1 MARNEILILHCPA
14 GGGHKAAAMAIAEH
28 AEARGLG
35 TRVID
40 VLAFAPA
47 WFARFY
53 VDTHLRSSAYVPRL
67 YGSAYFASNHR
78 SAVEGELRE
87 RFDEWI
93 GKPLVDEILASDPL
107 AVVATHFL
115 PIGRL
120 VRARQRGMLRA
131 PIVEVITDYAAHAV
145 WAEPGA
151 DAYCAPHGRACEDL
165 VSHGVS
171 PALVFATGIPVRSA
185 FASAPPIRRPV
196 PGVPL
201 RVLITSGGFGVGPV
215 TRVLRSLAGVRD
227 VSLTVVCGQ
236 NPHLVRRVRRVT
248 DRLGIE
254 ADVVGFERNMPARVA
269 EADVVVTKP
278 GGLTVSECLAAGRP
292 LVLVG
297 AVPGQESLN
306 QAWVTEQGAGTGCTP
321 EQVGGVIFDLRG
333 PKLVAMADRARAVG
347 VPHAADRVLAVT
359 LSLAGTGHR
368 SVPPRP
374 LTSGGPKTAPSNPV
388 AREIA

>member
-1 MARNEILILHCPA
+1 MQRKEILILHCPA

-28 AEARGLG
+28 AEARGIG
-35 TRVID
+35 ARVID
-40 VLAFAPA
+40 ALSFAPA

-53 VDTHLRSSAYVPRL
+53 VDTHLRSSAYIPRL

-78 SAVEGELRE
+78 SAVDGELRK

-93 GKPLVDEILASDPL
+93 GKPLLDEVLSSEPL
-107 AVVATHFL
+107 AVIATHFF
-115 PIGRL
+115 PMGRL
-120 VRARQRGMLRA
+120 VWARQRGRLEE
-131 PIVEVITDYAAHAV
+131 PLVEVITDYAAHAV

-171 PALVFATGIPVRSA
+171 PDFVFATGIPVRSA
-185 FASAPPIRRPV
+185 FAAAPPVRGPAS
-196 PGVPL
+196 GAPL
-201 RVLITSGGFGVGPV
+201 RVLVTSGGFGVGPV
-215 TRVLRSLAGVRD
+215 PRVLRSFAGVPN
-227 VSLTVVCGQ
+227 VKLTVVCGQ

-254 ADVVGFERNMPARVA
+254 ANVIGFERQMPARVA

-306 QAWVTEQGAGTGCTP
+306 QAWVTGQGAGLGCAP
-321 EQVGGVIFDLRG
+321 QDVGGVISDLRG
-333 PKLVAMADRARAVG
+333 AKLVAMADRARSMGA
-347 VPHAADRVLAVT
+347 PNAADRVLAVT
-359 LSLAGTGHR
+359 LALALPRRR
-368 SVPPRP
+368 SIPPAT
-374 LTSGGPKTAPSNPV
+374 LET
-388 AREIA
+388 REIA